1 MLNKPRN
8 NEKSSKMST
17 THCGYSAIIG
27 RPNVGKSTLLNQL
40 LGQKISI
47 TSCKP
52 QTTRYQILG
61 VKTFKDVQVIYVD
74 TPGLCEKT
82 KWQTLMNHYMN
93 CATYSAL
100 RDVNVIIFVIEP
112 HWGLQDALIL
122 DNLKQAGSLP
132 VFLVINKVD
141 KIKNRTKLLP
151 LIEKVSSLYTFRQII
166 PLSAKIGYQVDIL
179 EQMISQCIPKS
190 PFCFLSD
197 QVTNCR
203 DQFVTSEIIREK
215 LMRLL
220 GREISHSLAVT
231 LVTFQKEKK
240 IIRIFAVIYVEKN
253 SQKGIVIGKNGER
266 LKQVGTK
273 ARLNLEQWFGKK
285 VFLQLWVKVKNSWM
299 DNEQFLRELWFE
311 R

>member
-1 MLNKPRN
+1 MPNKPRN
-8 NEKSSKMST
+8 NGKSSEMST

-47 TSCKP
+47 TSRKP

-61 VKTFKDVQVIYVD
+61 IKTFKDIQVIYVD
-74 TPGLCEKT
+74 TPGLYERVRWK
-82 KWQTLMNHYMN
+82 TLMNRYMN

-100 RDVNVIIFVIEP
+100 RDVDIIVFVIEP
-112 HWGLQDALIL
+112 HWGLQDAWIL
-122 DNLKQAGSLP
+122 DNLKQVGSLP

-141 KIKNRTKLLP
+141 KIKDRTKLLP
-151 LIEKVSSLYTFRQII
+151 LIEKVSSLYTFRKII
-166 PLSAKIGYQVDIL
+166 PLSAKIGDKVGIL
-179 EQMISQCIPKS
+179 EQMISQFIPKS
-190 PFCFLSD
+190 PFCFLSN
-197 QVTNCR
+197 QVTDR
-203 DQFVTSEIIREK
+203 GDQFITSEIIREK
-215 LMRLL
+215 LIRLL
-220 GREISHSLAVT
+220 GQEIPHSLAVT

-240 IIRIFAVIYVEKN
+240 IVRIFAVIYVEKN

-266 LKQVGTK
+266 LKQAGTK
-273 ARLNLEQWFGKK
+273 ARLNLEQWFDKK
-285 VFLQLWVKVKNSWM
+285 VFLQLWVKVKSGWA